1 MKKLRDLCKEYAE
14 WNLLIL
20 MMLMLFHFTLMIHFL
35 YVILAPLIINEYVVK
50 TMDLKVKITQAY
62 FSIFLLLQIY
72 MVLFMEGINLMITIP
87 TIIINIFMM
96 YMIMIKGE
104 KFLW

>member
-20 MMLMLFHFTLMIHFL
+20 MMLMIFHFTLMIHFL

-62 FSIFLLLQIY
+62 LSIFLLLQIY
-72 MVLFMEGINLMITIP
+72 MVLFIKDTNLMITIP

-96 YMIMIKGE
+96 YMVMIKGE

>member
-20 MMLMLFHFTLMIHFL
+20 MLLMLFHFTLMIHFL

-50 TMDLKVKITQAY
+50 TMNLKVKITQAY
-62 FSIFLLLQIY
+62 LSIFLLLQFY
-72 MVLFMEGINLMITIP
+72 MVLFMEGTNLMITIP
-87 TIIINIFMM
+87 TIIINILMM

>member
-20 MMLMLFHFTLMIHFL
+20 MMLIIFHFTSTIYFL

-62 FSIFLLLQIY
+62 LSIFLLLQFYI
-72 MVLFMEGINLMITIP
+72 VLLIKDINLMITIP
-87 TIIINIFMM
+87 TIILNIYMM
-96 YMIMIKGE
+96 YMVMIKGE